1 MSENLFECIFQVR
14 LFSLKKGPYLKG
26 YYYLQDRLEQV
37 RRYIANNFLKMA
49 YLTVYLYQLKSN
61 QKTVQSSIL

>member
-1 MSENLFECIFQVR
+1 MLENLFECIFQVR

-49 YLTVYLYQLKSN
+49 YLTETIVFISAQ
-61 QKTVQSSIL
+61 V